1 MPEKKKPKS
10 PVNGQP
16 TPHPKLITSENA
28 REYAQRSAKVR
39 RENGMIKNALMR
51 ELSKTL
57 TSKDGSKIK
66 GIDAMAQSAV
76 AMAMKNPKY
85 WELVRDTIG
94 EKPNDNV
101 KMTHEMGDGAVILI
115 GYDD

>member
-1 MPEKKKPKS
+1 MSEDWDYKS

-16 TPHPKLITSENA
+16 TPRPTLITSENA
-28 REYAQRSAKVR
+28 REYAERSAEVR

-76 AMAMKNPKY
+76 AMAMTKPKVINGKRWIY
-85 WELVRDTIG
+85 GETI
-94 EKPNDNV
+94 
-101 KMTHEMGDGAVILI
+101 
-115 GYDD
+115 